1 MNLKGTEIFREA
13 LRGINRRAGVLK
25 SDPYGIGLSLTQ
37 GSALVDIGRY
47 GPLKPNDLVRL
58 LHLEK
63 SSVSR
68 LLKGLENNGYIS
80 VGDDDGDARSKVIS
94 LTRSGQKAVE
104 TIDRQSNAL
113 VSEILGCLENEEQKA
128 VVAAF
133 KKLIAATP

>member
-13 LRGINRRAGVLK
+13 LRVINRRAGVLK
-25 SDPYGIGLSLTQ
+25 SDPYEIGLSLTQ

-68 LLKGLENNGYIS
+68 LLKGL
-80 VGDDDGDARSKVIS
+80 GDKGFILIGDNKGDGRSKMIS

-104 TIDRQSNAL
+104 AINRQSNAL
-113 VSEILGCLENEEQKA
+113 VSQIL
-128 VVAAF
+128 
-133 KKLIAATP
+133 AT